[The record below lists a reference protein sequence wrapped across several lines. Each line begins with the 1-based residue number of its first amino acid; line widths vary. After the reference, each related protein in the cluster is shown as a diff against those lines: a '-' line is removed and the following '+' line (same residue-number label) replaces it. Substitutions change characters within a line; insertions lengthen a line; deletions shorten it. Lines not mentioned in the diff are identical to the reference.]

1 MQITKENTDSLNA
14 IVKLEIN
21 KDDYSPKVEK
31 ILKDYRKTANIPGF
45 RKGHVPMGMIKRQY
59 GQAVV
64 SDEVNKLIQDSLNK
78 FIHEE
83 KLDILGNPIPKEQA
97 DFSWD
102 ADNYKFEFELGL
114 APEINIDFNNSKAIK
129 HYKIVADKEMVEDQI
144 KHIQRQF
151 GKLVTQNEVK
161 EGYTVVA
168 TFKNTDKGID
178 KESSFKLEDFNGKQN
193 KALFT
198 GLKVGETVEV
208 SSEKLFKSETVL
220 ANHLGISEEK
230 AKGLTID
237 LHIEINEINEH
248 IPHELNQE
256 LFDKY
261 TREEGKISSKK
272 ELEEEIKKQ
281 AEEQFKQHGEQ
292 QLFNDISEYL
302 IENIKF
308 DLPVEFLQKWIK
320 LSAEKE
326 LTDEEAKAE
335 YEKSEKGIRYQ
346 LIEAKIIKE
355 HDIKVQPDEV
365 KELMKNR
372 IRLQMA
378 QYGVTTFTDEQIE
391 EFSNQMLSNEDEVKK
406 VSEQVLSDKIL
417 ALLKENLKL
426 KEKEVSFK
434 EFADENYK

>member
-168 TFKNTDKGID
+168 TFKNTDEGID
-178 KESSFKLEDFNGKQN
+178 KESSFKLEDLDGKQN

-237 LHIEINEINEH
+237 FHIEINEINEH

-261 TREEGKISSKK
+261 TREEGKITSKK

-391 EFSNQMLSNEDEVKK
+391 EFSNQMLSNEDEVRK

>member
-261 TREEGKISSKK
+261 TREEGKITSKK

-355 HDIKVQPDEV
+355 HDIKVQPEEV

-391 EFSNQMLSNEDEVKK
+391 EFSNQMLSNEDEVRK

>member
-168 TFKNTDKGID
+168 TFKNSHEGID
-178 KESSFKLEDFNGKQN
+178 KESSFKLEDLDGKQN
-193 KALFT
+193 KALFR

-261 TREEGKISSKK
+261 TREEGKITSKK

-355 HDIKVQPDEV
+355 HDIKVQPEEV

-391 EFSNQMLSNEDEVKK
+391 EFSNQMLSNEDEVRK

>member
-1 MQITKENTDSLNA
+1 
-14 IVKLEIN
+14 
-21 KDDYSPKVEK
+21 
-31 ILKDYRKTANIPGF
+31 
-45 RKGHVPMGMIKRQY
+45 
-59 GQAVV
+59 
-64 SDEVNKLIQDSLNK
+64 
-78 FIHEE
+78 
-83 KLDILGNPIPKEQA
+83 
-97 DFSWD
+97 
-102 ADNYKFEFELGL
+102 
-114 APEINIDFNNSKAIK
+114 
-129 HYKIVADKEMVEDQI
+129 
-144 KHIQRQF
+144 
-151 GKLVTQNEVK
+151 
-161 EGYTVVA
+161 
-168 TFKNTDKGID
+168 
-178 KESSFKLEDFNGKQN
+178 
-193 KALFT
+193 
-198 GLKVGETVEV
+198 
-208 SSEKLFKSETVL
+208 LFKSETVL

-261 TREEGKISSKK
+261 TREEGKITSKK

-355 HDIKVQPDEV
+355 HDIKVQPEEV

-391 EFSNQMLSNEDEVKK
+391 EFSNQMLSNEDEVRK